1 MNFITTG
8 RNLLLTLLLSLAISL
23 CSFNLALADTAQS
36 DSVDTV
42 RQAADEV
49 VKSTGVKEQFG
60 QSENGDRLLDGAQ
73 QKANKKLEKLADKA
87 DSQNLPDSKKLFLD
101 NLTNKN

>member
-1 MNFITTG
+1 MNFINTG
-8 RNLLLTLLLSLAISL
+8 RNLFLTLLLSMALSFF
-23 CSFNLALADTAQS
+23 SFNPALAATVQS
-36 DSVDTV
+36 DSVDTA

-73 QKANKKLEKLADKA
+73 QEANKKLKKLADKA
-87 DSQNLPDSKKLFLD
+87 DSENLPDSKKLFLD